1 MSKHDSFNIAAK
13 RGFSLVE
20 LVVAL
25 GVGLGILALVFPAL
39 SEARTLAVRS
49 VTQSNLRQIGV
60 ATHAYAQTRL
70 GKLPE
75 SLPAEIGRFA
85 W

>member
-1 MSKHDSFNIAAK
+1 MHEGASPRISAK

-25 GVGLGILALVFPAL
+25 GVGLSILALVFPAL

-60 ATHAYAQTRL
+60 ATHAYASSIRRASRIRFQQ
-70 GKLPE
+70 KLDGTP
-75 SLPAEIGRFA
+75 G
-85 W
+85 